1 MYVRILNLLFQQKE
15 NLIFYADKYFQNF
28 FFPYRQFIS
37 LKFHCSEER
46 GRGMRERLKEH
57 WKSRLE

>member
-15 NLIFYADKYFQNF
+15 NLIFYADKYYQHF
-28 FFPYRQFIS
+28 FFPYRQLIS

-46 GRGMRERLKEH
+46 EGNEGEVEGA
-57 WKSRLE
+57 LEE